1 MNIKKIILS
10 IFVIILTS
18 CNSNIVSSITTSS
31 SSNIN
36 SSSYSSTENNYEKD
50 DNGFYILED
59 DYFKNTAVEDDKKIN
74 KLVFS
79 KNIDEEYIYPN
90 MRLFALGENIPIVN
104 VKTNIS
110 HSWTKEASSRV
121 NNGAVSLEIEGK
133 IEFIIQCNFRI
144 NGRLTIN
151 PTDAEIP
158 YSIDENRRTV
168 KFEISSKG
176 QYTIEFINHKTLH
189 LFVNSYHEY
198 EEYKNKDNLIYFPS
212 GIHNSSNSKYI
223 SNDNFIHLKSNQI
236 VFIDVGAIVQ
246 AGFTGYQLNNVQIV
260 GSGIIDNSMYER
272 NVDTGKKL
280 IPFDF
285 SYCQNLKFK
294 GITNLDPAGWCYNIY
309 FCDNIEIDNV
319 KIISSRS
326 NGDGISIQSSKNVIC
341 TNSFVRTWDDSL
353 VVKNYPRWDNGS
365 EGSTYNVH
373 FKKIIVWTD
382 LAQCLEIGYETY
394 GKRMEDIS
402 FEDIIIIH
410 AYHNAP
416 ISIHNGNN
424 AEIKN
429 IKFKNILIE
438 DASMGQGNGKNYLID
453 FSTEFSSTWSNGH
466 GTTSLGSI
474 NSVEVNNIYLKKVN
488 NSPTISIMGTID
500 TRPEYNNSTHYI
512 SNIDLIDIKIKDQI
526 LNKNYSKYYKND
538 YTKNINFI
546 TTGQEINGTTFIKD
560 YLSTIDKS
568 IYGTNAL
575 VEIK

>member
-18 CNSNIVSSITTSS
+18 CNSNIVSSIKTSS

-36 SSSYSSTENNYEKD
+36 SSSYSPTENNYEKD

-110 HSWTKEASSRV
+110 HKWTKEASSRV

-144 NGRLTIN
+144 NSRLTIN

-168 KFEISSKG
+168 KFEISSKC

-223 SNDNFIHLKSNQI
+223 SNDNFIHLQSNQI

-260 GSGIIDNSMYER
+260 GSGIIDNSMFER
-272 NVDTGKKL
+272 NVDTGK
-280 IPFDF
+280 
-285 SYCQNLKFK
+285 
-294 GITNLDPAGWCYNIY
+294 
-309 FCDNIEIDNV
+309 
-319 KIISSRS
+319 
-326 NGDGISIQSSKNVIC
+326 
-341 TNSFVRTWDDSL
+341 NSFHLISL
-353 VVKNYPRWDNGS
+353 
-365 EGSTYNVH
+365 TA
-373 FKKIIVWTD
+373 KI
-382 LAQCLEIGYETY
+382 
-394 GKRMEDIS
+394 
-402 FEDIIIIH
+402 
-410 AYHNAP
+410 
-416 ISIHNGNN
+416 
-424 AEIKN
+424 
-429 IKFKNILIE
+429 
-438 DASMGQGNGKNYLID
+438 
-453 FSTEFSSTWSNGH
+453 
-466 GTTSLGSI
+466 
-474 NSVEVNNIYLKKVN
+474 
-488 NSPTISIMGTID
+488 
-500 TRPEYNNSTHYI
+500 
-512 SNIDLIDIKIKDQI
+512 
-526 LNKNYSKYYKND
+526 
-538 YTKNINFI
+538 
-546 TTGQEINGTTFIKD
+546 
-560 YLSTIDKS
+560 
-568 IYGTNAL
+568 
-575 VEIK
+575 